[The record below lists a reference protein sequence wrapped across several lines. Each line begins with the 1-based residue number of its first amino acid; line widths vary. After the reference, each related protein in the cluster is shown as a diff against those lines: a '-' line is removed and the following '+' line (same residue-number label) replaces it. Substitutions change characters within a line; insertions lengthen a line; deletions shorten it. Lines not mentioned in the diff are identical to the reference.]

1 MNERLGMTKSANR
14 RPAQD
19 ILIVEDETDIRDLIS
34 GILQDEGFET
44 REAATSDAALAAV
57 RQRQPKLVVLDV
69 WLKGSTMDGIELLDV
84 LKQNAPDL
92 PVIIIS
98 GHGTVETAVSAIR
111 KGAYDYIVKPFKA
124 EKLIVTAV
132 RALEA
137 AQLRQ
142 ENRELKNK
150 APSEDVLIGSS
161 PLIAQLR
168 QKIERVATT
177 NSRVLIS
184 GASGTGKELIAR
196 LIHGQSPRSEG
207 PFKAVN
213 AASMVPERVEEEL
226 FGIEGLGGVEKP
238 GLLERA
244 HNGTLYI
251 DEVVDMPLETQGK
264 LLRLLVEQR
273 FQRIGGS
280 DDVQVDVRVITS
292 TSRDLME
299 AVKFGRF
306 REDLF
311 HRLNVMPLEAPLL
324 SERRDDIPALVT
336 YFIRQL
342 SNSTGLPAREIGDD
356 AMAALQAHDWPGNVR
371 QLRNNVERLLILATG
386 EASQPITLST
396 LPPEVSVVRGGQAP
410 NDSER
415 MIALPLRDARENF
428 EREYLKA
435 QIDRFGG
442 NISRTAT
449 FVGME
454 RSALHRK
461 LKSLGLT
468 ANNGSGSSTRTA
480 NGD

>member
-1 MNERLGMTKSANR
+1 MTLDR
-14 RPAQD
+14 RNISAQD
-19 ILIVEDETDIRDLIS
+19 ILIVEDETDIRTLVA
-34 GILQDEGFET
+34 GILQDEGHQT
-44 REAATSDAALAAV
+44 REAATSDEALAAV
-57 RQRQPKLVVLDV
+57 RAREPNLVILDV
-69 WLKGSTMDGIELLDV
+69 WLKGSSMDGIELLDT
-84 LKQNAPDL
+84 LKQSSPDL

-124 EKLIVTAV
+124 DKLIVTAT

-137 AQLRQ
+137 ARLRQ
-142 ENRELKNK
+142 ENRELKGK
-150 APSEDVLIGSS
+150 APSDTTLIGES
-161 PLIAQLR
+161 PQIVQLR
-168 QKIERVATT
+168 QKIMRIAST

-196 LIHGQSPRSEG
+196 LIHRQSGRSGG
-207 PFKAVN
+207 PFRAVN

-226 FGIEGLGGVEKP
+226 FGVEGADGVEKS

-273 FQRIGGS
+273 FQRLGGR

-292 TSRDLME
+292 SSRDLLE
-299 AVKFGRF
+299 QVKLGRF
-306 REDLF
+306 REDLY
-311 HRLNVMPLEAPLL
+311 HRLNVMPLEAPPL
-324 SERRDDIPALVT
+324 SERRDDIPELVSF
-336 YFIRQL
+336 FIEQL
-342 SNSTGLPAREIGDD
+342 AASTGLPKREIGPD

-386 EASQPITLST
+386 DPTQPITLST
-396 LPPEVSVVRGGQAP
+396 LPPEVSVVRGGQGP
-410 NDSER
+410 DDSER
-415 MIALPLRDARENF
+415 MIALTLRDAREHF
-428 EREYLKA
+428 ERQYLQA

-442 NISRTAT
+442 NISRTAN

-468 ANNGSGSSTRTA
+468 ASNGA
-480 NGD
+480 NSAQADAE

>member
-1 MNERLGMTKSANR
+1 MTLDR
-14 RPAQD
+14 RNISAQD
-19 ILIVEDETDIRDLIS
+19 ILIVEDETDIRNLVA
-34 GILQDEGFET
+34 GILQDEGHHT
-44 REAATSDAALAAV
+44 REAATSDEALAAV
-57 RQRQPKLVVLDV
+57 RAREPNLVILDV
-69 WLKGSTMDGIELLDV
+69 WLKGSSMDGIELLDT
-84 LKQNAPDL
+84 LKQSAPDL

-124 EKLIVTAV
+124 DKLIVTAT

-137 AQLRQ
+137 ARLRQ
-142 ENRELKNK
+142 ENKELKGK
-150 APSEDVLIGSS
+150 APSDTTLIGDS
-161 PLIAQLR
+161 PQIVQLR
-168 QKIERVATT
+168 QKIMRIAST

-196 LIHGQSPRSEG
+196 LIHRQSGRSGG
-207 PFKAVN
+207 PFRAVN

-226 FGIEGLGGVEKP
+226 FGIEGAEGVEKS

-251 DEVVDMPLETQGK
+251 DEVADMPLETQGK

-273 FQRIGGS
+273 FQRIGGH

-292 TSRDLME
+292 SSRDLME
-299 AVKFGRF
+299 LVQLGQF

-311 HRLNVMPLEAPLL
+311 HRLNVMPLDAPPL
-324 SERRDDIPALVT
+324 SERRDDIPELVSF
-336 YFIRQL
+336 FIEQL
-342 SNSTGLPAREIGDD
+342 AASTGLPKREIGPD

-386 EASQPITLST
+386 DPTQSITLST

-415 MIALPLRDARENF
+415 MIALTLRDAREHF
-428 EREYLKA
+428 ERQYLQA

-442 NISRTAT
+442 NISRTAN

-461 LKSLGLT
+461 LKSLGLSAT
-468 ANNGSGSSTRTA
+468 QGAAASQA
-480 NGD
+480 DAD

>member
-1 MNERLGMTKSANR
+1 VRA
-14 RPAQD
+14 
-19 ILIVEDETDIRDLIS
+19 
-34 GILQDEGFET
+34 
-44 REAATSDAALAAV
+44 RE
-57 RQRQPKLVVLDV
+57 PNLVILDV
-69 WLKGSTMDGIELLDV
+69 WLKGSSMDGIELLAV
-84 LKQNAPDL
+84 LKQSAPDL

-124 EKLIVTAV
+124 DKLIVTAT

-137 AQLRQ
+137 ARLRQ
-142 ENRELKNK
+142 ENRELKGK
-150 APSEDVLIGSS
+150 TPSDTTLIGES
-161 PLIAQLR
+161 PQIVQLR
-168 QKIERVATT
+168 QKIMRIAST

-196 LIHGQSPRSEG
+196 LIHRQSGRSGG
-207 PFKAVN
+207 PFRAVN

-226 FGIEGLGGVEKP
+226 FGVEGPEGVEKS

-273 FQRIGGS
+273 FQRLGGR

-292 TSRDLME
+292 SSRDLIE
-299 AVKFGRF
+299 QVNLGRF

-311 HRLNVMPLEAPLL
+311 HRLNVMPLEAPPL
-324 SERRDDIPALVT
+324 SERRDDIPELVSF
-336 YFIRQL
+336 FIEQL
-342 SNSTGLPAREIGDD
+342 AASTGLPKREIGAD

-386 EASQPITLST
+386 DPTLPITLST
-396 LPPEVSVVRGGQAP
+396 LPPEVSVVRGGQGP
-410 NDSER
+410 DDSER
-415 MIALPLRDARENF
+415 MIALTLRDAREHF
-428 EREYLKA
+428 ERQYLQA

-442 NISRTAT
+442 NISRTAN

-468 ANNGSGSSTRTA
+468 TTNGA
-480 NGD
+480 AAP

>member
-1 MNERLGMTKSANR
+1 MTA
-14 RPAQD
+14 RPICQQD
-19 ILIVEDETDIRDLIS
+19 ILIVEDEADIRSLIA
-34 GILQDEGFET
+34 GILQDEGHET
-44 REAATSDAALAAV
+44 REASTSDEALAAV
-57 RQRQPKLVVLDV
+57 RARAPTLVILDV
-69 WLKGSTMDGIELLDV
+69 WLKGSSMDGIELLDM
-84 LKQNAPDL
+84 LKQSSPHL

-124 EKLIVTAV
+124 DKLIVTV
-132 RALEA
+132 TRALEA
-137 AQLRQ
+137 ARLRQ
-142 ENRELKNK
+142 ENRELKGK
-150 APSEDVLIGSS
+150 APSDDTLIGDS
-161 PLIAQLR
+161 PHIAQLR
-168 QKIERVATT
+168 QKIMRIAST

-196 LIHGQSPRSEG
+196 LIHRQSNRAAG

-226 FGIEGLGGVEKP
+226 FGVEGVDGVEKS

-244 HNGTLYI
+244 HKGTLYL
-251 DEVVDMPLETQGK
+251 DEVADMPLETQGK

-273 FQRIGGS
+273 FQRIGGR

-292 TSRDLME
+292 SSRDLSE
-299 AVKFGRF
+299 LVNLGRF

-311 HRLNVMPLEAPLL
+311 HRLNVMPLEAPSLC
-324 SERRDDIPALVT
+324 ERRDDIPLLVDH
-336 YFIRQL
+336 FIGQL
-342 SNSTGLPAREIGDD
+342 ASSTGLPRRQIGPD

-386 EASQPITLST
+386 DPTQPITLST
-396 LPPEVSVVRGGQAP
+396 LPPEVSVVRGGQGP
-410 NDSER
+410 DDSER
-415 MIALPLRDARENF
+415 MIALTLRDAREHF
-428 EREYLKA
+428 ERQYLQA

-461 LKSLGLT
+461 LKSLGLNT
-468 ANNGSGSSTRTA
+468 SSGTSAAQADADS
-480 NGD
+480 